1 MDIFEIQP
9 MLDSS
14 PEGCGAEPSMRRII
28 FEYYALHF
36 EPTAAAHLTEEY
48 IATLMREAN

>member
-14 PEGCGAEPSMRRII
+14 PEGCGAEPSLRRII
-28 FEYYALHF
+28 FEYYERYF
-36 EPTAAAHLTEEY
+36 EPSAAAHLTEEY
-48 IATLMREAN
+48 IFWLMREAN